1 MTLFV
6 RLAYIRCHDSVLM
19 RIVGMPHE
27 WGTCIVISVVIQH
40 PQYTQGAPAGIE
52 RIMDEQR
59 IHKISAEMSDLLE
72 QQKKLLNVGKS
83 LTEIEPES
91 VRRKKQA
98 PPRPVQGIDRGLI
111 TLGAFADVPVF
122 HPTDA

>member
-1 MTLFV
+1 
-6 RLAYIRCHDSVLM
+6 
-19 RIVGMPHE
+19 MPHK
-27 WGTCIVISVVIQH
+27 WGACIVISVVIQH

-83 LTEIEPES
+83 LTEIEPEEM
-91 VRRKKQA
+91 
-98 PPRPVQGIDRGLI
+98 DRYAERNKRLRDLCKEL
-111 TLGAFADVPVF
+111 TEV
-122 HPTDA
+122 

>member
-1 MTLFV
+1 
-6 RLAYIRCHDSVLM
+6 
-19 RIVGMPHE
+19 MPHE
-27 WGTCIVISVVIQH
+27 WGACIVISVVIQH

-83 LTEIEPES
+83 LTEIEPEEM
-91 VRRKKQA
+91 
-98 PPRPVQGIDRGLI
+98 DRYAERNKRLRDLCKEL
-111 TLGAFADVPVF
+111 TEV
-122 HPTDA
+122 